1 MSFLRHREIFPSDED
16 ASVAGALAHRLD
28 EFPAGYSLA
37 GCAPALPASASPTAS
52 EYAVAL
58 SCRSMTSHA
67 PVNCVLT
74 KRRRAPSVL
83 TETGRHE
90 RLTQGRGSTATAD
103 KHLVRKCPF
112 LTMVPVMAVSDLVAA
127 C

>member
-1 MSFLRHREIFPSDED
+1 MNFLRHREIFPSDED

-58 SCRSMTSHA
+58 SCRSMTFHA

-74 KRRRAPSVL
+74 VCLTPGDRSNVL
-83 TETGRHE
+83 FP
-90 RLTQGRGSTATAD
+90 L
-103 KHLVRKCPF
+103 
-112 LTMVPVMAVSDLVAA
+112 MVSFEMIMPEKLSD
-127 C
+127 